1 MGAVIELNGLHAN
14 LCVADRDR
22 AKQFKRM
29 RKVNMKARKKKL
41 PARQRRQLKNKDV

>member
-14 LCVADRDR
+14 LCVADRDG

-29 RKVNMKARKKKL
+29 RKANIKARKKKT
-41 PARQRRQLKNKDV
+41 ACTAMQTAK

>member
-29 RKVNMKARKKKL
+29 RKANMKARKKK
-41 PARQRRQLKNKDV
+41 AACAATQTAQKKNV